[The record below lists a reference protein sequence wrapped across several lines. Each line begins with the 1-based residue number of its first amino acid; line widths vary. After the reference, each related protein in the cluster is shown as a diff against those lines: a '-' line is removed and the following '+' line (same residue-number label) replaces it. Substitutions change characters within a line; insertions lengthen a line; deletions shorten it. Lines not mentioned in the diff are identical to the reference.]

1 MIQPEAS
8 KIDLFNVADYS
19 WNGGAYDP
27 QASWQASLTE
37 LAGGN
42 AQARAALAALIELAA
57 RGRIEISVSGLDT
70 RARSSRATRPAAFP
84 R

>member
-1 MIQPEAS
+1 MVQPEAS
-8 KIDLFNVADYS
+8 KIDLFNMADYS

-42 AQARAALAALIELAA
+42 AQARAALAALIE
-57 RGRIEISVSGLDT
+57 
-70 RARSSRATRPAAFP
+70 
-84 R
+84 